1 MTFAV
6 AAILQQESAQLVS
19 QEKSLSLRLLVDLL
33 NRPRWLAGISCLIA
47 GFGLQA
53 LALAYGPVAL
63 VQPIVITE
71 LAFAIPLAIWR
82 RQRKAGTREW
92 AGIICVVGGVS
103 LFLWA
108 SSPVA
113 GNANPGGAAWLA
125 ALVPVA
131 AVSAA
136 TVVWGSTHH
145 GPRRAMA
152 LGAAA
157 GLCFGV
163 LAVLTKSTTYLLSAD
178 GSQAFLH
185 WQPYTAIAVGITALV
200 VSQSAYQAGPLAYSM
215 PFVGVLE
222 PVVAV
227 AIGETV
233 LGEELRTSG
242 AVLAVEGLAGAV
254 AVTGIVLLTT
264 SKTVLS
270 IYQERKPA
278 PSKANG
284 TTGHENR
291 RPLPAKG
298 DRPRAGTTSDHPAY
312 YTGRDGSNPSGAR
325 PPAAFT
331 QNSVGPDSS

>member
-1 MTFAV
+1 MRFGAAFILALGAAITFAV
-6 AAILQQESAQLVS
+6 AAVLQQESAQQVS
-19 QEKSLSLRLLVDLL
+19 QDKSLSVRLLIDLL
-33 NRPRWLAGISCLIA
+33 HRPRWLAGISCLIV

-82 RQRKAGTREW
+82 RRRKAGKREW
-92 AGIICVVGGVS
+92 AGIVPVVGGVS
-103 LFLWA
+103 LFPWA

-131 AVSAA
+131 AVAAA
-136 TVVWGSTHH
+136 TIAWGSSHQ
-145 GPRRAMA
+145 GPGRAMA
-152 LGAAA
+152 LGAVA
-157 GLCFGV
+157 GLSFGV
-163 LAVLTKSTTYLLSAD
+163 LAVLTKSTTYLLGTD
-178 GSQAFLH
+178 VGQAFLH
-185 WQPYTAIAVGITALV
+185 WQPYAAIAVGITALV

-233 LGEELRTSG
+233 LGEELHASG

-254 AVTGIVLLTT
+254 AGIVLLTT
-264 SKTVLS
+264 SKAVLS
-270 IYQERKPA
+270 IYQEREPA
-278 PSKANG
+278 PTPAS
-284 TTGHENR
+284 TTSGQENR
-291 RPLPAKG
+291 PPVPTPG
-298 DRPRAGTTSDHPAY
+298 DRHA
-312 YTGRDGSNPSGAR
+312 
-325 PPAAFT
+325 
-331 QNSVGPDSS
+331 